1 MEKTNNENQT
11 KFEDLDWHTNEFG
24 DGYYAYTTVKR
35 GSYVE
40 SIRVDARKSR
50 FWGIGWFTYRVNW
63 DWEPILTGTAAEIV
77 YFKAKRSVLAREAEK
92 VKKRIEEFK
101 STFPKI

>member
-1 MEKTNNENQT
+1 MEKTQNENSV
-11 KFEDLDWHTNEFG
+11 KFEDLDWNE
-24 DGYYAYTTVKR
+24 DIDCYWAYATVKR
-35 GSYVE
+35 GDYLE
-40 SIRVDARKSR
+40 SIRVDVKRSR
-50 FWGIGWFTYRVNW
+50 FWGIGWFQYTVRW

-101 STFPKI
+101 STFPQV